1 MPYITEEQMQ
11 HIVSATCEA
20 LRGEPR
26 ATIRIEPLH
35 GEAYWEGG
43 INGHFFRLPTG
54 VPVEVPESLA
64 RLIASGERV
73 RVASAARLSPYR
85 RGGGRRVG

>member
-11 HIVSATCEA
+11 HVVSATCEA

>member
-1 MPYITEEQMQ
+1 MQYITEEQM
-11 HIVSATCEA
+11 HRIESYTCAA
-20 LRGEPR
+20 LRNEPR

-43 INGHFFRLPTG
+43 INGHFFRVPTG

-64 RLIASGERV
+64 RLIAAGERV
-73 RVASAARLSPYR
+73 RVASAERLSPYR